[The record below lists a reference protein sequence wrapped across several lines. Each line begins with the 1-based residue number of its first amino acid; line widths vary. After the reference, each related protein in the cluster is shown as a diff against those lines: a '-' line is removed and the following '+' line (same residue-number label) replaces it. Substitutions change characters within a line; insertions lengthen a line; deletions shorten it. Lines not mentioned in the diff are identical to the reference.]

1 MPEKEKEKGTY
12 IYLIQKCMQLTLRY
26 MEGDGG
32 KGGRLKIR
40 EIKIKHTE
48 ISFLTHYIYEIYEFM
63 NILSWKRCTFNYVHS
78 KTQVVMGS
86 PSVYNLIS
94 KALSQ

>member
-32 KGGRLKIR
+32 KGG
-40 EIKIKHTE
+40 ETQ
-48 ISFLTHYIYEIYEFM
+48 
-63 NILSWKRCTFNYVHS
+63 NKRDQN
-78 KTQVVMGS
+78 
-86 PSVYNLIS
+86 
-94 KALSQ
+94 